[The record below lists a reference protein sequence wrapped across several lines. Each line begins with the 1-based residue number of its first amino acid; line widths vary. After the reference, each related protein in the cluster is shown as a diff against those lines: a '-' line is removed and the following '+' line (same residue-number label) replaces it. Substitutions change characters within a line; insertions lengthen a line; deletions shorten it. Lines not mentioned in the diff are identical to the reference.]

1 MSELS
6 DLFLTGMLAYGPPA
20 LGLALLVSALGVP
33 LPGAMFLLA
42 AGAFMRHGAL
52 SWSSVI
58 PTAIIAV
65 VAGDSIGYWVGRL
78 GGTQVTR
85 RLQGRS
91 VRRKA
96 QSTFERRGGLAVWLT
111 RFLLTPLAL
120 PVNLIA
126 GSSYYPFSRFIWLV
140 ASGELL
146 WIAIYAGLGYVSAES
161 WELLNDLA
169 GNLSGLLVGVVV
181 LGVGSYLGLR
191 GLRKRTVAAPSSRSA
206 VSG

>member
-20 LGLALLVSALGVP
+20 LGAALLISALGVP

-52 SWSSVI
+52 DWSLAI
-58 PTAIIAV
+58 PTAMVGAV
-65 VAGDSIGYWVGRL
+65 VGDSVGYWVGRL

-91 VRRKA
+91 AWRKA
-96 QSTFERRGGLAVWLT
+96 QSTFERRGGLAIWLT

-120 PVNLIA
+120 PINLIA
-126 GSSYYPFSRFIWLV
+126 GSSCYPFSRFAILV
-140 ASGELL
+140 ISGELL
-146 WIAIYAGLGYVSAES
+146 WIAIYAGLGYVSADS

-169 GNLSGLLVGVVV
+169 GSLSGLLIGVIV
-181 LGVGSYLGLR
+181 LGAGAYLGLR
-191 GLRKRTVAAPSSRSA
+191 SLRRRPIAARDIRTTVTR
-206 VSG
+206 